1 METRISDFALAQR
14 ALDIIC
20 YQYDYPFVDV
30 PIHFGDEPASYRDG
44 VFHLEENASL
54 HKTIFSIVFL
64 YLHHLLDE
72 VPDEDRQAAL
82 SFVLALVRDFK
93 HRDPALDFEGIG
105 DDEIG
110 LMRLDQNPFIW
121 LVMRDIICP
130 SRDIKLRNLRVVAS
144 KSSVIDIAKCVRED
158 EVNHPDLDSEDF
170 PLLFM
175 NLDVNSFAI
184 RTAALFVEA
193 LRAHVDDPEEAI
205 RDLFSDF
212 FMRDKIISFV
222 RMVFVDDRDEADF
235 FATLSI
241 LCQSQELEKLAVE
254 GAPGGEKDGI
264 KEAQWEGNQSNWWF
278 LGLTEKMLEPAR
290 SEDWT
295 VYEMWKP
302 VTEELWSEVEAERRK
317 RGLDEVPFDLMLDIT
332 RNLRDQHT
340 DETKTLQAL
349 LADDRIW

>member
-1 METRISDFALAQR
+1 M
-14 ALDIIC
+14 
-20 YQYDYPFVDV
+20 
-30 PIHFGDEPASYRDG
+30 
-44 VFHLEENASL
+44 
-54 HKTIFSIVFL
+54 
-64 YLHHLLDE
+64 
-72 VPDEDRQAAL
+72 
-82 SFVLALVRDFK
+82 
-93 HRDPALDFEGIG
+93 
-105 DDEIG
+105 
-110 LMRLDQNPFIW
+110 
-121 LVMRDIICP
+121 
-130 SRDIKLRNLRVVAS
+130 
-144 KSSVIDIAKCVRED
+144 
-158 EVNHPDLDSEDF
+158 
-170 PLLFM
+170 
-175 NLDVNSFAI
+175 
-184 RTAALFVEA
+184 
-193 LRAHVDDPEEAI
+193 
-205 RDLFSDF
+205 
-212 FMRDKIISFV
+212 
-222 RMVFVDDRDEADF
+222 
-235 FATLSI
+235 TLSI